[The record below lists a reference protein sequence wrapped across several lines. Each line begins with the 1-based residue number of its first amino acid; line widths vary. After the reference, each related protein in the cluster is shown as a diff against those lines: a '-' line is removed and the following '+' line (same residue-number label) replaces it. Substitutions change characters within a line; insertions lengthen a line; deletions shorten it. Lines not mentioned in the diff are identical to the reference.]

1 MKTEQEVD
9 QAIEEA
15 SDELDKIAEV
25 DDLEQQGYLA
35 APVICRIMEITP
47 MELTLTFITMPSDSI
62 VDRRRDAG
70 AMRWCREQ
78 QETKQ

>member
-1 MKTEQEVD
+1 MKTEQEID
-9 QAIEEA
+9 EAIEA
-15 SDELDKIAEV
+15 NSDELDKIAEV

-47 MELTLTFITMPSDSI
+47 MELALTFITMPSDSVI
-62 VDRRRDAG
+62 DRRRDAG